1 MVSLCLCIAPNGRIA
16 RAGLNAGEFGL
27 DTRAARA
34 SLGHHPMSGQRGS
47 PGYDRA
53 PRTVVRGRPQRAV
66 IKGQDR
72 SRWTDVYHAVLTAP
86 WWVFFAG
93 AASIFALVNTIF
105 ALFYM
110 ADPHGI
116 DRAGG
121 FWDYFLFSVQTIGS
135 ANYTVMMPKSIYA
148 NVVVSVEAFFGILN
162 LALVTGVVFARFS
175 RPFARVVF
183 SKVAL
188 IAPFDG
194 VPMLMFRAANQRANQ
209 ILDAAVTV
217 SLARQ
222 VTTKEG
228 IVMRRFEELALVR
241 ARTPLFALSWTV
253 MHAIDEASPLRGVTP
268 ASLYDSQIEIIVLLR
283 GTDDTLADIIYAR
296 HSYMP
301 DEILWDRR
309 FVDVLALTPSG
320 RRIVNLHRFHDTEPL
335 PG

>member
-1 MVSLCLCIAPNGRIA
+1 MNRKRRPP
-16 RAGLNAGEFGL
+16 RA
-27 DTRAARA
+27 
-34 SLGHHPMSGQRGS
+34 
-47 PGYDRA
+47 DRA
-53 PRTVVRGRPQRAV
+53 PRTVEHGRPQRAL

-72 SRWTDVYHAVLTAP
+72 SRWTDVYHGVLTAP
-86 WWVFFAG
+86 WWAFFAG
-93 AASIFALVNTIF
+93 TAFIFAAVNTVF
-105 ALFYM
+105 ALLYR
-110 ADPHGI
+110 ADPRGI
-116 DRAGG
+116 DHARG

-135 ANYTVMMPKSIYA
+135 ANYTVMLPRSIYA

-188 IAPFDG
+188 ITPFDG
-194 VPMLMFRAANQRANQ
+194 VPTLMFRAANQRANQ

-222 VTTKEG
+222 MGTKEG
-228 IVMRRFEELALVR
+228 IVMRRFEELSLVR

-253 MHAIDEASPLRGVTP
+253 MHVIDEASPLHGVTSK
-268 ASLYDSQIEIIVLLR
+268 SLYDSQIEIIVLLR

-320 RRIVNLHRFHDTEPL
+320 RRIVDLHRFHDTEPL
-335 PG
+335 SS